1 MRNGCAPLRRNLKT
15 WRNNTMPS
23 QDVQTQPPA
32 SKAAKP
38 YKGMAME
45 GLIARWYTTI
55 RKDDPELDLVVRQT
69 SEILSAGSHI
79 LEVAPGPGYL
89 AIELAKLGMYHVVGL
104 DISASFVEIA
114 RAKAKQ
120 AGVAVEF
127 HRGNAAH
134 MPFGAD
140 AFDFIICRAAFKNFS
155 EPVQALQEMHR
166 VLKPGGTALIIDL
179 RGDASPQDIRTAVRS
194 MGLSAINRLITQSV
208 FKHFLLKNAYTSAE
222 IRRMVAQ
229 TPFARCDIRED
240 NIGMQIW
247 LEK

>member
-1 MRNGCAPLRRNLKT
+1 
-15 WRNNTMPS
+15 MPS
-23 QDVQTQPPA
+23 QDLQTQPSAP
-32 SKAAKP
+32 KAAKP

-55 RKDDPELDLVVRQT
+55 REHDAELDLLVRQV
-69 SEILSAGSHI
+69 SELLPAGSRI

-89 AIELAKLGMYHVVGL
+89 AIELARLGTYQVVGL
-104 DISASFVEIA
+104 DISASFIQIA

-127 HRGNAAH
+127 QHGDAAH

-140 AFDFIICRAAFKNFS
+140 SFDFIICRAAFKNFS
-155 EPVQALQEMHR
+155 EPVHAIQEMYR
-166 VLKPGGTALIIDL
+166 VLKLGGTALIIDL
-179 RGDASPQDIRTAVRS
+179 RGDASPEDIRTAVRS
-194 MGLSAINRLITQSV
+194 MGLSAINRLITQAA
-208 FKHFLLKNAYTSAE
+208 FKHFLLKNAYTGAK
-222 IRRMVAQ
+222 IQQMVAQ

-240 NIGMQIW
+240 SIGMQVW